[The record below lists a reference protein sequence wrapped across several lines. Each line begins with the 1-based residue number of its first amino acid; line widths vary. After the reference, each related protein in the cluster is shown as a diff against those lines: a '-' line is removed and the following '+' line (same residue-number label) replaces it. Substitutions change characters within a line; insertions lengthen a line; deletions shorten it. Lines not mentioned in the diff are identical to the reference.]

1 VLKKILHW
9 SLVCFAV
16 FCLGFVTYKV
26 YQQISYDRQLKFFCD
41 NIQEAV
47 NSLYKSDADFS
58 RAEARAKESLN
69 AMALHTNNSLQKKGI
84 ADMRDAL
91 EDLRLC
97 HLNHQLSGDFYK
109 SDYEAWKLRSSIA
122 FGELQPAY

>member
-1 VLKKILHW
+1 M
-9 SLVCFAV
+9 SLICLAV

-26 YQQISYDRQLKFFCD
+26 YQQISYDRQLKFFDD

-47 NSLYKSDADFS
+47 NSLYKSDADFDT
-58 RAEARAKESLN
+58 AEARAKESLN

-84 ADMRDAL
+84 VDMRDAL

-97 HLNHQLSGDFYK
+97 HRNSRLSGDFYK
-109 SDYEAWKLRSSIA
+109 SDYEAWKFRSSIA
-122 FGELQPAY
+122 FDELQPAY